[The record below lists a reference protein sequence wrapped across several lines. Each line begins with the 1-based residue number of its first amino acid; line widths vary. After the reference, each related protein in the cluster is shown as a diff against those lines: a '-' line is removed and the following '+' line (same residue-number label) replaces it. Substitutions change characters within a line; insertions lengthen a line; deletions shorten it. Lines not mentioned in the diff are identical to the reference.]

1 MYTDM
6 QNYQQQIHRLKAVQF
21 STSQAETLMNVIAER
36 QVETLQ
42 NLATKQDIADVRT
55 EIADVRTEIAD
66 VRAEIADVRRDVT
79 DLRKDVDIKI
89 QQLMVKQDRHLL
101 YTIIAICI
109 AVALNNWES
118 ILARIGG

>member
-36 QVETLQ
+36 QAEMIG
-42 NLATKQDIADVRT
+42 NLATKQDL
-55 EIADVRTEIAD
+55 
-66 VRAEIADVRRDVT
+66 ADVRRDVV

-89 QQLMVKQDRHLL
+89 QQLMVKQDRHLIYIL
-101 YTIIAICI
+101 I
-109 AVALNNWES
+109 AVCCAVAFNNWES
-118 ILARIGG
+118 IFARLMGG

>member
-1 MYTDM
+1 MYTNM

-21 STSQAETLMNVIAER
+21 STSQAETLMNVIAEH

-55 EIADVRTEIAD
+55 EIT
-66 VRAEIADVRRDVT
+66 DVRRDVT

>member
-36 QVETLQ
+36 QAEMIG
-42 NLATKQDIADVRT
+42 NLATRQDL
-55 EIADVRTEIAD
+55 
-66 VRAEIADVRRDVT
+66 ADVRRDVV

-89 QQLMVKQDRHLL
+89 QQLMVKQDRHLIYIL
-101 YTIIAICI
+101 I
-109 AVALNNWES
+109 AVCCAVAFNNWES
-118 ILARIGG
+118 IFARLMGG

>member
-1 MYTDM
+1 MYTNM

-36 QVETLQ
+36 QAEALG
-42 NLATKQDIADVRT
+42 NLATRQDIADVRT
-55 EIADVRTEIAD
+55 EIADVRRE
-66 VRAEIADVRRDVT
+66 VT

-89 QQLMVKQDRHLL
+89 QQLMVKQDRHLI
-101 YTIIAICI
+101 YTLI
-109 AVALNNWES
+109 AVCGAVLYNNWES

>member
-36 QVETLQ
+36 QAEMIG
-42 NLATKQDIADVRT
+42 NLATRQDLADVRRELKQDIADVRRG
-55 EIADVRTEIAD
+55 DV
-66 VRAEIADVRRDVT
+66 V

-89 QQLMVKQDRHLL
+89 QQLMVKQDRHLIYIL
-101 YTIIAICI
+101 I
-109 AVALNNWES
+109 AVCCAVAFNNWES
-118 ILARIGG
+118 IFARLMGV

>member
-36 QVETLQ
+36 QAEMIG
-42 NLATKQDIADVRT
+42 NLATKQDL
-55 EIADVRTEIAD
+55 
-66 VRAEIADVRRDVT
+66 ADVRRDVT

-101 YTIIAICI
+101 YTIITICI
-109 AVALNNWES
+109 AVVFNNWES
-118 ILARIGG
+118 ISARLMGG

>member
-36 QVETLQ
+36 QVEALQ
-42 NLATKQDIADVRT
+42 NLSTKQDIADVRT
-55 EIADVRTEIAD
+55 EIADVRREVA
-66 VRAEIADVRRDVT
+66 

-89 QQLMVKQDRHLL
+89 QQLMVKQDRHLVYL
-101 YTIIAICI
+101 TIIVFC
-109 AVALNNWES
+109 AVVFNNWES
-118 ILARIGG
+118 ILAHLGG

>member
-55 EIADVRTEIAD
+55 EIADVR
-66 VRAEIADVRRDVT
+66 AEIADVRRDVV